1 MRSFERT
8 GPNDYALLLLRLAG
22 FYLAFGHGWA
32 KFSALVTG
40 DGAGLVGMV
49 EGLGFP
55 LPTLFA
61 WALGITEFL
70 GGLCIALGLG
80 TRLAGALVAFAMFVA
95 AFVRHRAITQFL
107 AWVGLSGATDE
118 QLRSWGD
125 PERAVLFMLIG
136 SGLLIL
142 GPGRLSLD
150 RVLAERR

>member
-1 MRSFERT
+1 MRSFDRT

-22 FYLAFGHGWA
+22 FYLAFGHGWG

-40 DGAGLVGMV
+40 NGAGMVGMV

-55 LPTLFA
+55 FPVFFA

-80 TRLAGALVAFAMFVA
+80 TRLFAGLAAIAMFVA
-95 AFVRHRAITQFL
+95 AFARHRALSQFL
-107 AWVGLSGATDE
+107 AWVGISGASEE

-125 PERAVLFMLIG
+125 PERAVLFLLI
-136 SGLLIL
+136 SAALVIL

>member
-22 FYLAFGHGWA
+22 LYLAFGHGWG

-40 DGAGLVGMV
+40 NGDWVVGMAD
-49 EGLGFP
+49 GLGFP
-55 LPTLFA
+55 LPWLFA

-70 GGLCIALGLG
+70 GGICLALGLG
-80 TRLAGALVAFAMFVA
+80 TRLFGALVAFAMFVA
-95 AFVRHRAITQFL
+95 AFVRHRAISQFL
-107 AWVGLSGATDE
+107 AWVGLSGASEE

-125 PERAVLFMLIG
+125 PERAILFLLIG
-136 SGLLIL
+136 GALLVL
-142 GPGRLSLD
+142 GPGRISLD